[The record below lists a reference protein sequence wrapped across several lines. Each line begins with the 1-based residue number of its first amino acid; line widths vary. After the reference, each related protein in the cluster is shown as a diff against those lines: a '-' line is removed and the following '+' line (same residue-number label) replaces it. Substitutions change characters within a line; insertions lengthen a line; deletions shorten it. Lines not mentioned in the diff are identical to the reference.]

1 VSLTIADLLDD
12 RFSVAIIPYTYEH
25 TTFRDLHVGSLVNVE
40 FDVLGKYISRYLLA
54 RNIAKQI

>member
-25 TTFRDLHVGSLVNVE
+25 TTFRDLQVGSLVNVE